1 MSDKPPNESEL
12 MELYKLHLDLA
23 DRVSQRREAAN
34 RLFVGLVVA
43 ILTAFII
50 IIRFGDSGNGGGE
63 VGNAADE
70 GAPNSETGSADNG
83 DASDKERLLRLT
95 LHSFLLVCGGG
106 VGFLLCLAWVVVIQ
120 SYRDWS
126 DRTAYTLA
134 ELESRIPL
142 IRDSKFLNVEK
153 QHTLL
158 FLGEKLVPGSFLF
171 IFVLML
177 IMGFT
182 VGITA
187 AYKYGALLTISIYL
201 VLAIV
206 GTIGIMHN
214 MFSDTNKK

>member
-1 MSDKPPNESEL
+1 MSDKPANESEL
-12 MELYKLHLDLA
+12 LELYKFHLDLA

-70 GAPNSETGSADNG
+70 GAPNSETGSADDG

-95 LHSFLLVCGGG
+95 LQAFVLVCGGG
-106 VGFLLCLAWVVVIQ
+106 VGFFLCFAWVVVIE
-120 SYRDWS
+120 SYREWS

-142 IRDSKFLNVEK
+142 IRDSRFLNVQK
-153 QHTLL
+153 QHILM
-158 FLGEKLVPGSFLF
+158 FIGEKLVPGAFMF

-177 IMGFT
+177 IIGIP
-182 VGITA
+182 VGIVA
-187 AYKYGALLTISIYL
+187 AYKYGALFNISLLL
-201 VLAIV
+201 VIAI
-206 GTIGIMHN
+206 GSTIGVMHI
-214 MFSDTNKK
+214 FSDTNKNE